1 MISAHERPRTDL
13 DAGEQRW
20 DVVPEAGGGAD
31 AGGDVEFDGDQL
43 RVMLSHE
50 PAGVP
55 SPQGLWEGEH
65 HQHLFCGYLPRVAFP
80 SRLLGSQRLIE
91 DTRPTILFF
100 L

>member
-55 SPQGLWEGEH
+55 SPQGLSERLY
-65 HQHLFCGYLPRVAFP
+65 HQHLVHCFGGRVLL
-80 SRLLGSQRLIE
+80 SSQRRLLSC
-91 DTRPTILFF
+91 
-100 L
+100 